1 VLALTTVIA
10 STFTLVGFTK
20 HTPVERSYKDA
31 YRFAHAAAKRYHLQ
45 RDHLQHRLTRRVLEV
60 RRLQRRVGKLT
71 RKLRRE
77 RAKAGA
83 DVLSNRL
90 ERAFL
95 CIHAGEGSWTANTGN
110 GYFGGLQQDRQFQ
123 SAYGAEF
130 LRYFGT
136 ADRWPVSVQL
146 AVAIRAYISGRG
158 FYPWPNT
165 ARACGL
171 L

>member
-1 VLALTTVIA
+1 MLALTTVIA

-31 YRFAHAAAKRYHLQ
+31 YRFAHAAAKRYAIQRDDLQ
-45 RDHLQHRLTRRVLEV
+45 RRLTRRVLEV
-60 RRLQRRVGKLT
+60 RRLQGRVGKLT
-71 RKLRRE
+71 RKLRHE
-77 RAKAGA
+77 RATAGA

-95 CIHAGEGSWTANTGN
+95 CIHAGEGSWTDAGAP
-110 GYFGGLQQDRQFQ
+110 YYGGLQMDDQFQ
-123 SAYGAEF
+123 RAYGAEF
-130 LRYFGT
+130 YRAWGS
-136 ADRWPVSVQL
+136 ADHWPVSVQM
-146 AVAIRAYISGRG
+146 AVAIKAYLSGRG